1 LEKFFGTD
9 GIRGL
14 VGKPPITAD
23 FLLKVG
29 WAVGSVLVEEGHKS
43 SAGASS
49 AFASTGASVIIG
61 KDTRVSGYLF
71 ESALEA
77 GFLSAGVNVAM
88 LGPMPSPAIAYLTR
102 AYGASAGVVISA
114 SHNHFEDNGV
124 KFFSSQGVKLS
135 DKTQKAIEKKI
146 SNPMVSVDSAKIG
159 KAFRH
164 DQALGRYIEFCKS
177 TFDRICNLSDLTIVV
192 DCANGATYNIAQ
204 NVFEELGAKVIM
216 INNQPDGYNI
226 NHKCGA
232 TDTSH
237 LQQEVLNHEADLG
250 IAFDG
255 DGDRLIMVDHNG
267 EKVDGDELVFIIAK
281 AWEKNGTLKS
291 STVVGTKMSNLGM
304 REALSSLSIKFIES
318 DVGDRYVMEQMLLN
332 KAILGGESSG
342 HIICL
347 NKSTSGDGIIAALQV
362 LEVMYKSNKS
372 LYDLKKEM
380 TKYPQVL
387 INVKTNGK
395 LDLEN
400 HKNLN
405 QALSIIKGE
414 LADKGRVLIRES
426 GTEPLVRVMVESDDI
441 DLANKSANQLAE
453 ALQSI

>member
-1 LEKFFGTD
+1 MDEFFGTD
-9 GIRGL
+9 GIRGT

-29 WAVGSVLVEEGHKS
+29 WAVGSVLIENGP
-43 SAGASS
+43 
-49 AFASTGASVIIG
+49 ASVIIG

-77 GFLSAGVNVAM
+77 GFLSAGVNVGM
-88 LGPMPSPAIAYLTR
+88 LGPMPSPAIAYLTK

-114 SHNHFEDNGV
+114 SHNHFQDNGV
-124 KFFSSQGVKLS
+124 KFFSSEGVKLS

-146 SNPMVSVDSAKIG
+146 STPMVSVDSANIG
-159 KAFRH
+159 KAVRH

-177 TFDRICNLSDLTIVV
+177 TFDRICNLSHLTIVV

-226 NHKCGA
+226 NHNCGA
-232 TDTSH
+232 TDTTH

-255 DGDRLIMVDHNG
+255 DGDRLIMVDHAG

-362 LEVMYKSNKS
+362 LEVMFKSNKS

-387 INVKTNGK
+387 INVETNGK
-395 LDLEN
+395 FDLEN
-400 HKNLN
+400 HANLN
-405 QALSIIKGE
+405 QVLSVVKDE
-414 LADKGRVLIRES
+414 LADKGRVLIRKS
-426 GTEPLVRVMVESDDI
+426 GTEPLVRVMVESIDL
-441 DLANKSANQLAE
+441 DLANKSANHLAE

>member
-1 LEKFFGTD
+1 VDKFFGTD
-9 GIRGL
+9 GIRGT

-29 WAVGSVLVEEGHKS
+29 WAVGSVLTENGP
-43 SAGASS
+43 
-49 AFASTGASVIIG
+49 ASVIIG

-77 GFLSAGVNVAM
+77 GFLSAGVNVGM
-88 LGPMPSPAIAYLTR
+88 LGPMPSPAIAYLTK

-114 SHNHFEDNGV
+114 SHNHFQDNGV

-135 DKTQKAIEKKI
+135 DKTQKAIERKI
-146 SNPMVSVDSAKIG
+146 STPMVSVDSANIG
-159 KAFRH
+159 KAVRH

-177 TFDRICNLSDLTIVV
+177 TFDRISNLSHLTIVV

-204 NVFEELGAKVIM
+204 NVFEELGAKAIM

-226 NHKCGA
+226 NHNCGA
-232 TDTSH
+232 TDTKH
-237 LQQEVLNHEADLG
+237 LQQEVLDHEADLG

-255 DGDRLIMVDHNG
+255 DGDRLIMVDHTG

-281 AWEKNGTLKS
+281 AWKKNDTLKS
-291 STVVGTKMSNLGM
+291 NTVVGTKMSNLGM
-304 REALSSLSIKFIES
+304 RESLSDLNINFIEA
-318 DVGDRYVMEQMLLN
+318 DVGDRFVMEQLLLN
-332 KAILGGESSG
+332 KAILGGEGSG

-362 LEVMYKSNKS
+362 LEVMFKSNQS
-372 LYDLKKEM
+372 LYDLKNEM
-380 TKYPQVL
+380 KKYPQVL
-387 INVKTNGK
+387 INVQTNGK

-400 HKNLN
+400 HENLN
-405 QALSIIKGE
+405 QVISVVKGE

-426 GTEPLVRVMVESDDI
+426 GTEPLVRVMVESVDL

>member
-9 GIRGL
+9 GIRGT

-29 WAVGSVLVEEGHKS
+29 WAVGSVLTENS
-43 SAGASS
+43 P
-49 AFASTGASVIIG
+49 ASVIIG

-77 GFLSAGVNVAM
+77 GFLSAGVNVGL
-88 LGPMPSPAIAYLTR
+88 LGPMPSPAIAYLTK

-114 SHNHFEDNGV
+114 SHNHFQDNGV
-124 KFFSSQGVKLS
+124 KFFSSQGIKLS
-135 DKTQKAIEKKI
+135 EKTQQAIEKKI
-146 SNPMVSVDSAKIG
+146 STAMVSVDSARIG

-177 TFDRICNLSDLTIVV
+177 TFDRICNLSHLTIVV

-226 NHKCGA
+226 NHNCGA
-232 TDTSH
+232 TDTAH

-255 DGDRLIMVDHNG
+255 DGDRLIMVDHTG

-281 AWEKNGTLKS
+281 AWKKNGTLKS

-304 REALSSLSIKFIES
+304 REALSGLSIKFIES
-318 DVGDRYVMEQMLLN
+318 DVGDRYVMEQMLLK
-332 KAILGGESSG
+332 KAILGGEGSG

-362 LEVMYKSNKS
+362 LEVMFKSKKS

-387 INVKTNGK
+387 INVETNGK

-400 HKNLN
+400 HGNLN
-405 QALSIIKGE
+405 KVLSIIKGE

-426 GTEPLVRVMVESDDI
+426 GTEPLVRVMVESVDL
-441 DLANKSANQLAE
+441 DLANKSANQLAK

>member
-1 LEKFFGTD
+1 MEKFFGTD
-9 GIRGL
+9 GIRGT

-29 WAVGSVLVEEGHKS
+29 WAVGSVLTENGP
-43 SAGASS
+43 ASE
-49 AFASTGASVIIG
+49 IIG

-77 GFLSAGVNVAM
+77 GFLSAGVNVGM
-88 LGPMPSPAIAYLTR
+88 LGPMPSPAIAYLTK

-124 KFFSSQGVKLS
+124 KFFSSEGIKLS
-135 DKTQKAIEKKI
+135 EKTQQAIEKKI
-146 SNPMVSVDSAKIG
+146 STPMVSVDSARIG

-177 TFDRICNLSDLTIVV
+177 TFDRICNLSHLTIVV

-226 NHKCGA
+226 NHNCGA
-232 TDTSH
+232 TDTTH

-255 DGDRLIMVDHNG
+255 DGDRLIMVDHTG

-281 AWEKNGTLKS
+281 AWKKNGTLKS

-304 REALSSLSIKFIES
+304 REALSGLSIKFIES

-362 LEVMYKSNKS
+362 LEVMLKSNKS
-372 LYDLKKEM
+372 LYDLKREM

-387 INVKTNGK
+387 INVETNGK

-400 HKNLN
+400 HENLN
-405 QALSIIKGE
+405 QVLSVVKGE

-426 GTEPLVRVMVESDDI
+426 GTEPLVRVMVESIDL